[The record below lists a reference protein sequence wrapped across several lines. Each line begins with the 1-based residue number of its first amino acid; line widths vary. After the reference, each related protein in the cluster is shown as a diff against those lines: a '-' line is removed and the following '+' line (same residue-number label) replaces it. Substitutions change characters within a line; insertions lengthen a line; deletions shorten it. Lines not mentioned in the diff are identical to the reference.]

1 MTADAPQ
8 IIVRVGT
15 EDFDVGTEIDA
26 LQAGDPVIGAVAS
39 FVGYCRDE
47 GGRLAALEL
56 EHYPGM
62 AEAEI
67 GRVAAEAAG
76 RWPLLGIIVVHRA
89 GRIRPGER
97 IVLVAV
103 SSSHR
108 AAAFSAC
115 EYLMDFLK
123 TRAPF
128 WKKEHPAAGDD
139 GGWVETKADD
149 AARADR
155 WKDQAPTSPSAE
167 GSPNLPDL

>member
-1 MTADAPQ
+1 MDAEP
-8 IIVRVGT
+8 IIVVRVGPD
-15 EDFDVGTEIDA
+15 DFDVGAEIDA
-26 LQAGDPVIGAVAS
+26 LQAGDPAVGAVTS

-67 GRVAAEAAG
+67 GRVAREAVA
-76 RWPLLGIIVVHRA
+76 RWPLYAITVIHRA
-89 GRIRPGER
+89 GRLRPGER

-115 EYLMDFLK
+115 DYVMDFLK

-128 WKKEHPAAGDD
+128 WKKEHLAEGSD
-139 GGWVETKADD
+139 GGWVKAKAEDD
-149 AARADR
+149 QRADR
-155 WKDQAPTSPSAE
+155 WGGKE
-167 GSPNLPDL
+167 G

>member
-1 MTADAPQ
+1 MTTGAPQ
-8 IIVRVGT
+8 IVVRVGP
-15 EDFDVGTEIDA
+15 EDFDVGAEIDA
-26 LQAGDPVIGAVAS
+26 LQAGDPSIGAVAS

-76 RWPLLGIIVVHRA
+76 RWPLLGITVVHRA
-89 GRIRPGER
+89 GLIRPGER

-123 TRAPF
+123 TEAPF
-128 WKKEHPAAGDD
+128 WKREEFADGSHSWVAA
-139 GGWVETKADD
+139 KSSDD
-149 AARADR
+149 AARER
-155 WKDQAPTSPSAE
+155 WQA
-167 GSPNLPDL
+167 